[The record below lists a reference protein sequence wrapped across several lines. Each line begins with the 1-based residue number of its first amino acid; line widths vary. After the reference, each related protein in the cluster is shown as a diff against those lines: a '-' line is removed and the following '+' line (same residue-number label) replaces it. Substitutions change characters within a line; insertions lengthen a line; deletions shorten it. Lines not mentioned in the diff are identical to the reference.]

1 MTQIMKNRFL
11 KYQGQNAMRKS
22 FFLAALAMLFFV
34 GGSVQAQIYVE
45 FESPVKK
52 GNRPYTP
59 LQTGATVYTAN
70 NFTVPPNI
78 DPDDGF
84 AAAQLPF
91 PFEYN
96 GTVYNWILINV
107 NGFVMMNPDG
117 NVPLGVVGQ
126 NVPARLFDGSQFP
139 RNVIAPYWGDHFFRI
154 GGSAQP
160 GYMPSQV
167 LTGIVT
173 IGGRRAF
180 CIEWRNLNINDKTL
194 PSSVGNFQMYMYE
207 QTVVPGN
214 SQGDIEFAYGQV
226 GGNPNTPLTTVIT
239 RNAAIGMKGS
249 APQGDWLNAFFTAP
263 QNAFTS
269 TTLSNQWQPSGGS
282 DTVFVFKAIPRLRL
296 NVWGDGDADF
306 SSAPGSR
313 HYSKAQNQ
321 YVTAGDALSIL
332 RSVATN
338 IPLDSLVKRMAFKGD
353 VDHNGRFYYSTRNFS
368 NTADTARYRREWR
381 ARTPLP
387 RNNWTLDE
395 HFMMGS
401 PATQDSLLRLHTY
414 GMPSDNSLDFQS
426 IYFQVNAYDAALI
439 MHYLGGRVITLPWT
453 LDTVVPFGKAGNSLD
468 IATGVAPLQGYVQ
481 ANGTTR
487 IPVYLN
493 GANNGAV
500 SVVFNANSEVV
511 NVETIGENMINM
523 FNGNRVVI
531 AGSIKNDGTEP
542 IAFVTVRSSD
552 CQLVA
557 GDVEFNGEA
566 QGNVTI
572 DVAGE
577 TGASMLTVSGSNP
590 TSSTSNVTVQI
601 PNAGEYALRVFDVTG
616 NTVATLATG
625 SFAKGT
631 YSYTWDGRST
641 TGAVVSNGVY
651 FYRLTGNGINATG
664 SVVFEK

>member
-1 MTQIMKNRFL
+1 
-11 KYQGQNAMRKS
+11 MRKS

-126 NVPARLFDGSQFP
+126 NVPSRLFDGSQFP
-139 RNVIAPYWGDHFFRI
+139 RNVIAPYWGDHYFRI
-154 GGSAQP
+154 GGVAQP
-160 GYMPSQV
+160 GYMASQV
-167 LTGIVT
+167 LTGVVT

-180 CIEWRNLNINDKTL
+180 CVEWRNLNINDKTL
-194 PSSVGNFQMYMYE
+194 PSSVGNFQLYMYE

-226 GGNPNTPLTTVIT
+226 GGNPNTTQTTVIT

-249 APQGDWLNAFFTAP
+249 APQGDWLNAFFTPP
-263 QNAFTS
+263 QRSFTS

-306 SSAPGSR
+306 SSAPGAR

-321 YVTAGDALSIL
+321 YVTASDALSIL

-338 IPLDSLVKRMAFKGD
+338 VPLDSLVKRMAFKGD
-353 VDHNGRFYYSTRNFS
+353 VDHNGRFYYSTRNS
-368 NTADTARYRREWR
+368 ANTADTARYRREWR
-381 ARTPLP
+381 VRTPLP

-453 LDTVVPFGKAGNSLD
+453 LDTIVPFGKAGNSVD
-468 IATGVAPLQGYVQ
+468 AATGVASMHGFVQ

-487 IPVYLN
+487 VPVYLN
-493 GANNGAV
+493 GARNGAV

-523 FNGNRVVI
+523 FEGNRVVI
-531 AGSIKNDGTEP
+531 AGSVNNDGTEP
-542 IAFVTVRSSD
+542 IAYVTVRSSD

-577 TGASMLTVSGSNP
+577 TGASVLTVTGSNP
-590 TSSTSNVTVQI
+590 TSSTSNVTIQI
-601 PNAGEYALRVFDVTG
+601 PNGGEYTLRVYDVTG
-616 NTVATLATG
+616 NTVATLASG

-641 TGAVVSNGVY
+641 NGAVVSNGVY

>member
-1 MTQIMKNRFL
+1 
-11 KYQGQNAMRKS
+11 MRKS
-22 FFLAALAMLFFV
+22 FFLAALALLFFV
-34 GGSVQAQIYVE
+34 GGSVHAQIYVE

-59 LQTGATVYTAN
+59 LGTGSTVYTAN
-70 NFTVPPNI
+70 NFTVPPNV

-117 NVPLGVVGQ
+117 SVPLGVVGQ
-126 NVPARLFDGSQFP
+126 NVPTRLFDGSQFP

-154 GGSAQP
+154 GGASQP
-160 GYMPSQV
+160 GYMPSQI
-167 LTGIVT
+167 LTGVVT

-180 CIEWRNLNINDKTL
+180 CVEWRNLNINDKTL
-194 PSSVGNFQMYMYE
+194 PSSVGNFQLYMYE
-207 QTVVPGN
+207 QTIVPGN

-226 GGNPNTPLTTVIT
+226 GGNPNTSQTTVIT

-263 QNAFTS
+263 QRSFTS

-282 DTVFVFKAIPRLRL
+282 DTVIVFKAIPRLRL

-306 SSAPGSR
+306 SSAPGAR

-321 YVTAGDALSIL
+321 FVTANDALSIL

-338 IPLDSLVKRMAFKGD
+338 VPLDSLVKRMAFKGD
-353 VDHNGRFYYSTRNFS
+353 VDHNGRFYYSTRNFT

-381 ARTPLP
+381 VRTPLP
-387 RNNWTLDE
+387 NNTWTLEE

-453 LDTVVPFGKAGNSLD
+453 LDTVVPFGKAGNTLD
-468 IATGVAPLQGYVQ
+468 IATGVAPLNGFVA

-493 GANNGAV
+493 GARNGAV
-500 SVVFNANSEVV
+500 SVVFNVNGDVV
-511 NVETIGENMINM
+511 NVETVGDNMINM
-523 FNGNRVVI
+523 FNNGRVAI
-531 AGSIKNDGTEP
+531 AGTVNTDGTEP
-542 IAFVTVRSSD
+542 IAFVTVRSND
-552 CQLVA
+552 CALVA
-557 GDVEFNGEA
+557 DELEYNGQA
-566 QGNVTI
+566 QGSVKINV
-572 DVAGE
+572 VE
-577 TGASMLTVSGSNP
+577 NSASSLLTVTGSNP
-590 TSSTSNVTVQI
+590 AVSSSSVAVQI
-601 PNAGEYALRVFDVTG
+601 PENGEYTLRVFDITG
-616 NTVATLATG
+616 NEVATLASG
-625 SFAKGT
+625 SFTKGS
-631 YSYTWDGRST
+631 YSYSWDGRST
-641 TGAVVSNGVY
+641 NGARVSNGVY
-651 FYRLTGNGINATG
+651 FYRLTGSGINATG